1 MRHEALM
8 AMSETE
14 IDGYARV
21 IGIDVT
27 GKKTVEEKV
36 AEIEARRERTAE
48 IDVLGVTLT
57 VPIKRM
63 RDKRVADIMA
73 KRVMSDADANKLL
86 DLVLGKEQVKKLVQQ
101 ATDSDGTVD
110 TDALGFAIAT
120 IVTSDALKNY

>member
-14 IDGYARV
+14 LDGYARV

-27 GKKTVEEKV
+27 GKKTVEKKV
-36 AEIEARRERTAE
+36 EEIEARRERIAE
-48 IDVLGVTLT
+48 IDVLGVTLA

-73 KRVMSDADANKLL
+73 KRAMSDADANKLL

-110 TDALGFAIAT
+110 TDAIGFALVSVI
-120 IVTSDALKNY
+120 TSDELKNY

>member
-14 IDGYARV
+14 LDGYARV

-27 GKKTVEEKV
+27 GKKTVEKKV
-36 AEIEARRERTAE
+36 EEIEARRERTAE

-63 RDKRVADIMA
+63 RDKRVSDIMA

-86 DLVLGKEQVKKLVQQ
+86 DLVLGKEQINKLVQQ

-110 TDALGFAIAT
+110 IDALGFAIAS
-120 IVTSDALKNY
+120 IVTSDSLKNY